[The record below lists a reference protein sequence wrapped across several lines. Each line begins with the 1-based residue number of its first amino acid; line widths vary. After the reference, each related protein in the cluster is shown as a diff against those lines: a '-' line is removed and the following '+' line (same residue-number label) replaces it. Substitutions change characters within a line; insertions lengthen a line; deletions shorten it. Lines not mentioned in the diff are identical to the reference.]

1 MKESWFTNF
10 DGARMGAS
18 AWETLEDMRNQL
30 KRNVDMRMKRGDVRA
45 AILRLL
51 AESSMHGYQII
62 HEIETRSGGAWKP
75 SPGSVYPTLQLL
87 ADEGLIASK
96 EAAGKRTFSLTDAG
110 RAVAEAD
117 ASKPAPWMTGSDR
130 ETGPRSSLA
139 MAGVSLARAAAEVA
153 RRSKDD
159 KILEATSVIDEAAK
173 KLKALLAQD

>member
-159 KILEATSVIDEAAK
+159 
-173 KLKALLAQD
+173 